1 MCLERFVVLFQE
13 IGPAIADTIVVELL
27 QMPRQSVNVRAPI
40 GLLAPCKFG
49 EGLERGKEML
59 AQLGLV
65 WNHFRPYT
73 SLITLDILAHNTLES
88 GLKSE
93 VVEFLEQL
101 VGGIGA
107 KVEVAPLHENDG
119 QSALGHL
126 ANLVGFPVSP
136 EGIEQRLRVF
146 LVESVVPCH
155 GLFACAAHE
164 VGHFLD
170 KIVL

>member
-1 MCLERFVVLFQE
+1 
-13 IGPAIADTIVVELL
+13 
-27 QMPRQSVNVRAPI
+27 MPRQAVNVRAPI
-40 GLLAPCKFG
+40 GLPAPCKFG
-49 EGLERGKEML
+49 ESLERREEML
-59 AQLGLV
+59 AQFGLV
-65 WNHFRPYT
+65 WNHLRPHT
-73 SLITLDILAHNTLES
+73 SLITLDVLAQNALEL
-88 GLKSE
+88 GLESE

-107 KVEVAPLHENDG
+107 KVEVAPLHENNG

-155 GLFACAAHE
+155 GLFAFAAHE